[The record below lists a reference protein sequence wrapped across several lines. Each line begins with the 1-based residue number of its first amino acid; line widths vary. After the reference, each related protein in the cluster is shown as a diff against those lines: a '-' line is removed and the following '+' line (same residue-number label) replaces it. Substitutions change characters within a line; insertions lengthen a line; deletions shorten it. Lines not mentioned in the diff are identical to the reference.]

1 MQRGKI
7 AILSGPSGVGKNT
20 VLAMLINN
28 NPSIKKISTATT
40 RTPRSGEVE
49 GKDHF
54 FVSEADFKQKIKD
67 GSILEYNV
75 YNGNY
80 YGTLKKPVMG
90 ILESGQ
96 LGIMEIDVNG
106 AMALKN
112 KIPEI
117 ITIFITAESL
127 RVIEARLRQRGT
139 ETEETI
145 GKRLQIAK
153 DEMEI
158 GKTKYDYLVI
168 NPSGHPEKAV
178 TEIEKILIN

>member
-28 NPSIKKISTATT
+28 NPSIKKINTATT
-40 RTPRSGEVE
+40 RPARSGEAE

-54 FVSEADFKQKIKD
+54 FIDETDFKQKIKD

-80 YGTLKKPVMG
+80 YGTLKKPVMD

-106 AMALKN
+106 AMSLKK

-127 RVIEARLRQRGT
+127 GIIEDRLRQRGT

-145 GKRLQIAK
+145 GKRLQIA
-153 DEMEI
+153 EAEIEI
-158 GKTKYDYLVI
+158 GKTKYDHEVI
-168 NPSGHPEKAV
+168 NPIGHPEKAV
-178 TEIEKILIN
+178 TEIEKILTN